1 MDGFTPST
9 YGDRIAGHY
18 DDLYAE
24 EPPSAEIDML
34 SELAGRGPALELGI
48 GTGQV
53 ALPLHH
59 RGIAVEGIDASEE
72 MVGRLRAKPGGT
84 EIPVTIADFAA
95 FDLGRKF
102 TLVYVPANTFFCLLT
117 QDAQVACFRAVASH
131 LVRGGRFLIEAF
143 VPDLQLFDHGQR
155 TATIDLDVDT
165 VAIDSSRID
174 PATQRIDSQ
183 LVVIRD
189 NQMPRT
195 YPVALRYAWPS
206 ELDLMARLAGMHLEH
221 RWGNWARERFDSS
234 STGHVSVWQ
243 LDS

>member
-18 DDLYAE
+18 DDFYAE
-24 EPPSAEIDML
+24 EPPSAEINML
-34 SELAGRGPALELGI
+34 AELAGRGPALELGI

-53 ALPLHH
+53 ALPLHD
-59 RGIAVEGIDASEE
+59 RGITVEGIDASEA

-95 FDLGRKF
+95 FDLGRQF

-117 QDAQVACFRAVASH
+117 QDAQVNCFRAVAAH
-131 LVRGGRFLIEAF
+131 LVSGGRFLIEAF

-174 PATQRIDSQ
+174 PATQRVDSQ

-189 NQMPRT
+189 DQMPRT

-221 RWGNWARERFDSS
+221 RWGNWTRQRFDSS
-234 STGHVSVWQ
+234 STGHISVWQ